1 MFQTQSQKKGK
12 YVNIFPKNQLRIFTL
27 QSQVKLS
34 FQKLQ
39 IGKLFG
45 NLAIND
51 RDKYNLNDRDKYN
64 LNDRDKY
71 NLNNRNKYN
80 LANNFNLQAT

>member
-1 MFQTQSQKKGK
+1 MESNNVSNSKSEKGK

-71 NLNNRNKYN
+71 NFTIETNI
-80 LANNFNLQAT
+80 T

>member
-1 MFQTQSQKKGK
+1 MFQTQSQEKRKIYK
-12 YVNIFPKNQLRIFTL
+12 YFAQNSASHF

-34 FQKLQ
+34 FWKLQ

-71 NLNNRNKYN
+71 TLDDRDKYN